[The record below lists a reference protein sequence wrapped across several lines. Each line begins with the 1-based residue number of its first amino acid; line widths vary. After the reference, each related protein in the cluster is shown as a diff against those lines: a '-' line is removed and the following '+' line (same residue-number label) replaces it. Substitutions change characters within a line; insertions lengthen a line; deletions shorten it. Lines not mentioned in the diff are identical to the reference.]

1 MNKQKLSH
9 LLNNSH
15 EISSPDR
22 EELHAMVKQ
31 YPYSQILH
39 TLVAKANISAKT
51 AIAQNTL
58 SYAAMYA
65 TDRQV
70 LKNFIQGDSKNV
82 QNATQKAA
90 VKEPISNVTASVKE
104 EVQKITES
112 DKKPEEPVFKINQQP
127 QVKITIDDSKISE
140 NDELRNEVWANLNEL
155 KASKSNYMEW
165 LEKSPVKPSEKEQ
178 TKVKRTLKN
187 KDVEIVKKAAATKK
201 AVVSSIKEKVKPKP
215 TKAVKA
221 VKAVKASKTKVTKT
235 TKSAVSKKVA
245 EKKSAAKKIVPKKK
259 PEIKSKAVKK
269 APLKEQIKIIDKFI
283 DKKPSISS
291 KAITAIVGDQEDLS
305 IASTKFGED
314 LVSENLAL
322 ILVEQ
327 GKTEK
332 AIDIYKKLIWK
343 FPQKK
348 AYFAAQIEELTK

>member
-9 LLNNSH
+9 LLKNSH

-22 EELHAMVKQ
+22 EELHELVKQ

-70 LKNFIQGDSKNV
+70 LKNFIQGDDKNV
-82 QNATQKAA
+82 EHTAEKSSVKA
-90 VKEPISNVTASVKE
+90 PISKTAATVKK
-104 EVQKITES
+104 EVQRITES
-112 DKKPEEPVFKINQQP
+112 DKKQQEPVFKINQQP

-140 NDELRNEVWANLNEL
+140 NNELRNEVWANLNEL
-155 KASKSNYMEW
+155 KASKSNYMQW
-165 LEKSPVKPSEKEQ
+165 LEKSPVRPSEKEQ
-178 TKVKRTLKN
+178 PKVKRTLKN
-187 KDVEIVKKAAATKK
+187 KDVEIVKKAIATKK

-215 TKAVKA
+215 TKATKT
-221 VKAVKASKTKVTKT
+221 SKSKVTKT
-235 TKSAVSKKVA
+235 EKPAKAKKVA
-245 EKKSAAKKIVPKKK
+245 EKKSATKKVAPKKK
-259 PEIKSKAVKK
+259 PEVKTKAIKK
-269 APLKEQIKIIDKFI
+269 APLKEQIQIIDKFI

-291 KAITAIVGDQEDLS
+291 RAITTTMGEQEDLS
-305 IASTKFGED
+305 IESTKFGED